1 MSAVLLPASQDGWS
15 LLQADLDRRS
25 PIFGSSQ
32 IFGGELDSSL
42 ENDMIKLIRG
52 LFPTYDAD
60 GTEAG
65 IEYVVSHGVDDDL
78 KPVVLP

>member
-1 MSAVLLPASQDGWS
+1 M
-15 LLQADLDRRS
+15 DRRS

-32 IFGGELDSSL
+32 VFGGELDSSL
-42 ENDMIKLIRG
+42 ENDIIKLICG

-65 IEYVVSHGVDDDL
+65 IEYVVSHGVDDGL
-78 KPVVLP
+78 KPVVLPQVHPQELGAKRDAEGWYLE